1 MPVRFQH
8 ITIIGIGLIGGS
20 TAMALRRADPSLDI
34 RGIDSDPST
43 CAAALNQGAC
53 SDVASPT
60 DEVVGEWLSGDGSDL
75 VIICT
80 PVPAVRDWFEQ
91 LESGGFA
98 GVITDVASTKHVICA
113 VADDVLSHLA
123 RYIPGHPMAGRE
135 VSGIEAARAD
145 LFEGA
150 YWILCPDADTDPDD
164 FAALHDLFKTIGAR
178 IISIDRERHDEAVAI
193 VSHVPH
199 MVASALM
206 AQAGSHADKS
216 QGLLR
221 LAAGG
226 FKDSTRVAA
235 GSPELWCGI
244 AMDNREA
251 LASGLHEFRDILG
264 TFEEA
269 IMTGDGARLTE
280 LLDASARLRRSL
292 PARWIPDSSRLTEMR
307 INMTDRSGV
316 IAEVTGYTG
325 QAGCN
330 IQSISIDHISE
341 DSAILDLVL
350 TDEGDMGR
358 LCGLLM
364 TAGFNVSFRPV
375 TPEE

>member
-1 MPVRFQH
+1 MPTRFH
-8 ITIIGIGLIGGS
+8 RITMIGIGLIGGS
-20 TAMALRRADPSLDI
+20 TALALKRADPSLDI
-34 RGIDSDPST
+34 RGIDPDRST
-43 CAAALNQGAC
+43 RAAAREQGTC
-53 SDVASPT
+53 DEVAGPT
-60 DEVVGEWLSGDGSDL
+60 DAIVGEWLSGDGSDL

-80 PVPAVRDWFEQ
+80 PVSAVRGWFEN
-91 LESGGFA
+91 LESGGFT
-98 GVITDVASTKHVICA
+98 GVITDVVSTKRVICEI
-113 VADDVLSHLA
+113 ADEVFSRPV

-150 YWILCPDADTDPDD
+150 YWILCPDAGTDPDD
-164 FAALHDLFKTIGAR
+164 FAALHDLFKMAGAR

-199 MVASALM
+199 MVASALV
-206 AQAGSHADKS
+206 AQAGDHSDRS

-251 LASGLHEFRDILG
+251 LASGLHEFRTILG
-264 TFEEA
+264 GFEDA
-269 IMTGDGARLTE
+269 IATGDDARLME
-280 LLDASARLRRSL
+280 LLSASARLRRSL

-316 IAEVTGYTG
+316 IAEVTGYAG

-375 TPEE
+375 APEE